1 MDKRYIFPISI
12 LVVIVMWLFYA
23 TLIRRITELEKENLF
38 LEKQIKLLEKE
49 KVDKKLEIE
58 RLTDFSKIEKEMKEK
73 RGMIVSDKINF
84 FRIEEKSD
92 SLGE

>member
-1 MDKRYIFPISI
+1 MERKYIFPISI

-23 TLIRRITELEKENLF
+23 TLIRHITELEKENLF

-49 KVDKKLEIE
+49 KIDKKLELG
-58 RLTDFSKIEKEMKEK
+58 RLTDFSKIEKEMREK
-73 RGMIVSDKINF
+73 KGMVISDKINF
-84 FRIEEKSD
+84 FRIEEKND